1 MVGVQ
6 GISHETTYVSGAGL
20 ASRQQTPKEVE
31 QAPIQDN
38 VAISDEAQA
47 LSHIV
52 QKIQE
57 AMEYH
62 SELHA
67 KQVDEAMQRIE
78 NGTYKVQSIVESV
91 AARLTRFIGM

>member
-6 GISHETTYVSGAGL
+6 GISYETTYVSGAGL
-20 ASRQQTPKEVE
+20 ASRQNTPSEVE
-31 QAPIQDN
+31 KAPIQDN

-47 LSHIV
+47 LSRIV
-52 QKIQE
+52 QKIQD

-62 SELHA
+62 SELHD

-91 AARLTRFIGM
+91 AARLTRFIGT